1 MLARWRKSTRIIRVI
16 YSPKG
21 ALILEAKLPRY
32 SDIMA
37 ETVSDHLNI
46 IMNCFP
52 VSEALRV
59 RQKCHKYNQ
68 IKSKS
73 KVDPK

>member
-32 SDIMA
+32 SDIM
-37 ETVSDHLNI
+37 VSDHLNI